1 MAHLN
6 ILATDHDGTRQ
17 KDVQMNKGRR
27 YSREEAARFLR
38 ANGLRTTAASLA
50 TMATRGGGPPYF
62 KIGKHC
68 FYWQIDLEIWVEQR
82 CSFLLD
88 STSTSQ
94 GKRFDGPFEQDQDL
108 EDIPFD
114 TGQPSF
120 DEITRLL
127 CEEMAMQGFID
138 SAGAKYDQQFIQ

>member
-1 MAHLN
+1 MH
-6 ILATDHDGTRQ
+6 
-17 KDVQMNKGRR
+17 KGRK

-68 FYWQIDLEIWVEQR
+68 FYWQIDLEMWVEQR
-82 CSFLLD
+82 CSGPLD
-88 STSTSQ
+88 STSTTQ
-94 GKRFDGPFEQDQDL
+94 GKRLDDIFEQDGDL
-108 EDIPFD
+108 EESPFD
-114 TGQPSF
+114 TGQPGF

-127 CEEMAMQGFID
+127 CEEAAMQGFID
-138 SAGAKYDQQFIQ
+138 SARAKYDQQFI

>member
-1 MAHLN
+1 MH
-6 ILATDHDGTRQ
+6 
-17 KDVQMNKGRR
+17 KGRK

-68 FYWQIDLEIWVEQR
+68 FYWQIDLEMWVAQR
-82 CSFLLD
+82 CSGLLD
-88 STSTSQ
+88 STSTTQ
-94 GKRFDGPFEQDQDL
+94 GKRLDDIFEQDQDL
-108 EDIPFD
+108 EESPFD
-114 TGQPSF
+114 TGQPGF

-127 CEEMAMQGFID
+127 CEEAAMQGFID
-138 SAGAKYDQQFIQ
+138 SARAKYDQQFM

>member
-1 MAHLN
+1 
-6 ILATDHDGTRQ
+6 
-17 KDVQMNKGRR
+17 MNQGRKYNR
-27 YSREEAARFLR
+27 DEAGRFLR

-68 FYWQIDLEIWVEQR
+68 FYWQLDLQIWIEQR
-82 CSFLLD
+82 CTGLMD

-94 GKRFDGPFEQDQDL
+94 GTRIDDLFERDADL
-108 EDIPFD
+108 EDFPFD
-114 TGQPSF
+114 TGQPDF

-127 CEEMAMQGFID
+127 ADEAAMQGHID
-138 SAGAKYDQQFIQ
+138 AAGPRYDQQFIN